1 MVCKVSPSCEKRVPN
16 RFNSSADLSCEIT
29 QAIDVIKLTNSHEFK
44 INTSVYHMKRR
55 FSWLLNLFKKSIFIS
70 FCIFAFI
77 DITIINTTIAVI

>member
-1 MVCKVSPSCEKRVPN
+1 MVSKVSPNCEKTALN

-29 QAIDVIKLTNSHEFK
+29 QAIEVMKVTNSHEFK

-70 FCIFAFI
+70 FSCFSFI
-77 DITIINTTIAVI
+77 YITIINATIIII